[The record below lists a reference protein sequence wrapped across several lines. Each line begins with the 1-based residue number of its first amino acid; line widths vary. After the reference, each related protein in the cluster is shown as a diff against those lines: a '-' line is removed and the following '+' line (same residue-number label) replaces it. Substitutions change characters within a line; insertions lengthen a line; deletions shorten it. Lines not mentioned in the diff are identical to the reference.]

1 MNKLLITLFI
11 ISLSL
16 HTQDVLA
23 VATTTK
29 KVATKQVT
37 SGKSKVTSN
46 KTQVKSNK
54 LPIIKPYTVSAWIP
68 YWKGAQAVDEAVAH
82 IDKIDIVSPFAY
94 EVDETGVLQDK
105 LKMYQ
110 EPFSRLVKAAKD
122 KKKLLVPTILWTD
135 KKAMQSVLSD
145 EELRGVMIEDIGK
158 ELDKYKADGIDIDF
172 EGKSAET
179 KDSYS
184 AFIKEASVAMH
195 KKGKLL
201 ICTIESR
208 IPLES
213 RYATVT
219 PELMKS
225 MEYSNDF
232 KVLAKACDQVR
243 FMAYDQ
249 MTTDQKLIKEKGN
262 GELYKPVADVDW
274 VEKVITLAMESF
286 KWKSIVIGVPTY
298 GNEYEIVEDGT
309 QINNTVSISSASSSV
324 ANIKYKFKGSMN
336 WYYADQKAKELGIKP
351 TRNSA
356 GELSYTFTENNHKY
370 LVWYSDAK
378 AIADKVKVAK
388 AYKVGG
394 VAIFK
399 VDGNNDP
406 DIWRKL

>member
-23 VATTTK
+23 VATSTK
-29 KVATKQVT
+29 KVVTK
-37 SGKSKVTSN
+37 
-46 KTQVKSNK
+46 KTITKTVVKPKLVAPK
-54 LPIIKPYTVSAWIP
+54 LPIIPAYTVSAWIP

-110 EPFSRLVKAAKD
+110 EPFSKLVKAAKD

-145 EELRGVMIEDIGK
+145 EELRGVMIGDILK

-184 AFIKEASVAMH
+184 AFIKEAAVAMH
-195 KKGKLL
+195 KKSKLL

-219 PELMKS
+219 PELMRGI
-225 MEYSNDF
+225 EYSNDF

-262 GELYKPVADVDW
+262 SDAYKPVADVDW

-298 GNEYEIVEDGT
+298 GNEYEIITSDNKA
-309 QINNTVSISSASSSV
+309 INMAVSDTSV
-324 ANIKYKFKGSMN
+324 ALPSVQYKFKGSMN
-336 WYYADQKAKELGIKP
+336 WYYADKKAKELGIIP

-406 DIWRKL
+406 EIWRKL